1 MDQTRNAALM
11 PHCIAEGASPSS
23 KLNGAGQL
31 VVEDRAT
38 LLDMIR
44 RQIEYYFSDENLP
57 NDKFLLKQ
65 LQSDKSHEGWVSLQL
80 VANFNK
86 MKRLTSNS
94 LDIREAIAHSELVV
108 LSPNG
113 LRIKRKIPFMSGS
126 NSDKRT
132 IYVSKL
138 PKNCDKESITLVFS
152 EFGTVVRVDLPV
164 DKNTGEH
171 KGIAFVEYATEEQAQ
186 RALKDFSAN
195 PKNKMIIKPFKPKAK
210 ENPTDGKEPALS
222 VVPHAENAQK
232 VSPHKDSNGTKS
244 GSVKENHVN
253 GDHTNEGHKV
263 NGQHK
268 TNGKSKDKG
277 TKDKKD
283 SPKTKDNSEQ
293 RGKEPVGREVPNSP
307 DVVYDGQE
315 AWSRSRKNSGTP
327 RVDNSLLEWDPLL
340 TKSTSQRPKLSF
352 QKGKMDSGSPHFVPV
367 RNPVG
372 PALDGFRGFSAGRG
386 KEFS

>member
-1 MDQTRNAALM
+1 MNQTRNAALM
-11 PHCIAEGASPSS
+11 PHGNAEGASPSG
-23 KLNGAGQL
+23 KIHDGTQL
-31 VVEDRAT
+31 VIEDRAT
-38 LLDMIR
+38 LLEMIR

-57 NDKFLLKQ
+57 SDKFLLKQ
-65 LQSDKSHEGWVSLQL
+65 LQLDKSHEGWVSLQL

-86 MKRLTSNS
+86 MKRLTSNL
-94 LDIREAIAHSELVV
+94 LDIREALAHSEFVV

-126 NSDKRT
+126 SSDKRT

-138 PKNCDKESITLVFS
+138 PKPCDKESITLVFS
-152 EFGTVVRVDLPV
+152 EFGSVVRVDLPM
-164 DKNTGEH
+164 DKNSGEP
-171 KGIAFVEYATEEQAQ
+171 KGIAFVEYATEEQMQ
-186 RALKDFSAN
+186 RALKDFAAN
-195 PKNKMIIKPFKPKAK
+195 PKNKMIVKPFKPKAK
-210 ENPTDGKEPALS
+210 ENPKDSKEPALS

-232 VSPHKDSNGTKS
+232 LSPHKDSNGTKS

-253 GDHTNEGHKV
+253 GDHTNEGHKA

-277 TKDKKD
+277 TKEKRD

-293 RGKEPVGREVPNSP
+293 RGKEPIGREVPNSP

-372 PALDGFRGFSAGRG
+372 PALDGFR
-386 KEFS
+386 